1 MSRRQWRDIEMKP
14 TIIKIVSLFIALGFL
29 IANTEAQP
37 VGEFKGSLVLAFFNE
52 GSWHSNSFSV
62 DLQSQPPHW
71 HLVLKS
77 PGWHKEMFVDSNHV
91 EIVNY
96 YDDVVPTKNGPNTA
110 EIKLFP
116 TSRPLGSPCEE
127 VVWAALFSRD
137 IFLGKKAPLND
148 IGLRIEEP
156 CIFTEIQF
164 KANDVSPR
172 FAKWHN
178 ERADKYEHQPRIEGE
193 FRRLVETNLLGGM
206 VIPLKSE
213 LEINVVSTNG
223 ESIPASYSQLTIESI
238 TPLTSAPEETPT
250 IKGRAPVYD
259 YRFGGPFG
267 RTYVTYDSHDG
278 VIHET
283 NNPTVLN
290 ARKATAEFRNED
302 KQANAKPHYII
313 LGAFMVISIGF
324 LAFAV
329 ATKKQQRKE

>member
-1 MSRRQWRDIEMKP
+1 MKMKL
-14 TIIKIVSLFIALGFL
+14 TIVKVVSFIIVLGFS
-29 IANTEAQP
+29 ITNTEAQP
-37 VGEFKGSLVLAFFNE
+37 IGEFKGSLVLAFYNE

-77 PGWHKEMFVDSNHV
+77 PDTHKEVFADSNQI

-96 YDDVVPTKNGPNTA
+96 YDDVVPTQNGPNTA

-116 TSRPLGSPCEE
+116 TSRPLRSPSEE
-127 VVWAALFSRD
+127 HIWIALFSHD
-137 IFLGKKAPLND
+137 TFLGRKTPLND

-164 KANDVSPR
+164 NANDASPR
-172 FAKWHN
+172 LAKWHN
-178 ERADKYEHQPRIEGE
+178 ARADKYEHQPRIEGE
-193 FRRLVETNLLGGM
+193 FRWLTETNFSQGM

-223 ESIPASYSQLTIESI
+223 ESTPASYSQLTIEDIS
-238 TPLTSAPEETPT
+238 PLASAPRETPT

-278 VIHET
+278 VLHDT
-283 NNPTVLN
+283 NNLIVLN
-290 ARKATAEFRNED
+290 AKKATAEFRNEE
-302 KQANAKPHYII
+302 KQTNAKPHYII
-313 LGAFMVISIGF
+313 LGAFMVITIGF
-324 LAFAV
+324 LVFAV
-329 ATKKQQRKE
+329 LTKNNNQRNKNEN